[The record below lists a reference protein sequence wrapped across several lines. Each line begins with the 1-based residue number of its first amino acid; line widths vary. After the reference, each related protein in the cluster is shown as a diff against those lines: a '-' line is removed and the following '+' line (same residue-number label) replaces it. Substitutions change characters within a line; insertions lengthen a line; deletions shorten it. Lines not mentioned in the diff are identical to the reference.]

1 MLKTYVERESRV
13 APSADAPLVSSVVTL
28 TTSPLVNDD
37 GDVPT
42 CAPHLSNSS
51 ILGDL
56 GSYLM
61 HLSEKQFEDVCDL
74 IQSFPSPFSDV
85 PSRTSVLYHDIE
97 VESVSPVK
105 HILIG

>member
-1 MLKTYVERESRV
+1 M
-13 APSADAPLVSSVVTL
+13 VTL
-28 TTSPLVNDD
+28 TTSSLVNDD

-61 HLSEKQFEDVCDL
+61 HLSEKQFEDVCNL
-74 IQSFPSPFSDV
+74 IQSFPLCFLMYLV
-85 PSRTSVLYHDIE
+85 ERLYYIM
-97 VESVSPVK
+97 
-105 HILIG
+105 ILRWKVYPCEAASL